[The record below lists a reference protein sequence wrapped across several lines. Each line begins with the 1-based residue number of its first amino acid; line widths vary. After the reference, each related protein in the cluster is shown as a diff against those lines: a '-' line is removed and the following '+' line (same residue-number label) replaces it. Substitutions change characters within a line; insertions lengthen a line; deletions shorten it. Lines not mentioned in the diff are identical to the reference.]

1 MQQLFILLAVILAFS
16 AMLVALRA
24 VGRISRLEEE
34 VSQFHKELAAL
45 RTRWF
50 ERDTPPTPEP
60 EQHASQPQQAPPEQP
75 TQPSA
80 STLKSDPKQTL
91 VSEPTSAPLAAKEV
105 PPPIVEPSL
114 PSLDE
119 VHIGGLA
126 QSSESVFEKQTNKL
140 LINIQE
146 NWLVWVGALA
156 MLIGGGYLV
165 QVIGSHIEFSPIMR
179 VAIVFSISLA
189 TVIAGEWFHRREQK
203 SPGRAGRAKGFTYV
217 PATITGT
224 GLTGIYCAVIFAFV
238 FYQLLSPSASLVI
251 LAGAAFSSLALSLRQ
266 GPLMAV
272 LGLIGGYSAPLWI
285 GGAEPNYYLL
295 AGYITAI
302 SVAATLLMQKVRHA
316 WISPSITVPHILWML
331 LLIEFI
337 PIEQLFSWLAI
348 FLSLSLCLLFA
359 VPRMG
364 WMLKPRYR
372 HCQGRWTHPPT
383 GITLAMTLLVL
394 SALAR
399 MSSVDTAEII
409 YFYAFFTAMIW
420 LPAVRKTWSLRV
432 YLPSMLVS
440 STAIMLLSIALESI
454 YIAEGQALVLVA
466 LGICIVLIALRTLFQ
481 TLADDRSQLTGIL
494 FLVLAPVMSLITLLY
509 TYEFMSRHV
518 LGWTL
523 FTAAIAVYYALLGQR
538 FKSLALECS
547 AIMHAI
553 IAGTAFVWLNDTWL
567 TTAIS
572 IQVAVMALQI
582 QANVFRPA
590 HWAVKV
596 AMGILV
602 IRLTLVPFVPEWQPV
617 NAGHWAWVLISYLP
631 SLAILAY
638 ARTVLHRSDTELAN
652 WFEGAFLH
660 VFLMAV
666 FTQTNYWLTGQYG
679 YLGYIDF
686 TSAIVFA
693 NQALVMGLVYSYRS
707 QFAQQLKR
715 VYQAY
720 SYLLWGAFVVLMML
734 LNSLESPLMVNNVS
748 AESMPVFNMLSLGW
762 LLPAIVL
769 LVITY
774 KRWNTLQ
781 LPRSVVASFGLIL
794 AAVWLGMSI
803 RQFWQPISMTLAQPT
818 GMAELFTYSIA
829 GLIVG
834 GLLTWVGATRKAMTI
849 QRIGLAVLACV
860 ALKVFLWDVRSL
872 DGFWRAICFM
882 GLGMSLI
889 GLGWL
894 FQKLHSS
901 IAEPV
906 ELDE

>member
-1 MQQLFILLAVILAFS
+1 MQQLFISLAVILA
-16 AMLVALRA
+16 VCALLITLKA
-24 VGRISRLEEE
+24 VGRISRLEDE
-34 VSQFHKELAAL
+34 VSQLHKELAEL
-45 RTRWF
+45 RARWF
-50 ERDTPPTPEP
+50 ERETPPTPEP
-60 EQHASQPQQAPPEQP
+60 EQHASQPQQASPEPPA
-75 TQPSA
+75 QPSA
-80 STLKSDPKQTL
+80 PTLKSGPEPTL
-91 VSEPTSAPLAAKEV
+91 VSEPTSAPLTAKEV

-126 QSSESVFEKQTNKL
+126 QSSESVFEKQANKL
-140 LINIQE
+140 LTNIQE

-179 VAIVFSISLA
+179 VTIAFSISLA
-189 TVIAGEWFHRREQK
+189 TVIAGEWFHRREQT
-203 SPGRAGRAKGFTYV
+203 SPDRAGRAKGFTYV
-217 PATITGT
+217 PAAITGT
-224 GLTGIYCAVIFAFV
+224 GLTGIYCTVIFAFV

-251 LAGAAFSSLALSLRQ
+251 LAVAAFSSLALSLRQ

-302 SVAATLLMQKVRHA
+302 SVAATLLMQKIRHA
-316 WISPSITVPHILWML
+316 WISPSITVPHVLWML
-331 LLIEFI
+331 LLIESM

-348 FLSLSLCLLFA
+348 FLSLSLYLLFA

-383 GITLAMTLLVL
+383 GIALAMTLLVL

-399 MSSVDTAEII
+399 MSSVDTAEMI

-420 LPAVRKTWSLRV
+420 LPALRKTWSLRV
-432 YLPSMLVS
+432 YLPSILVP

-454 YIAEGQALVLVA
+454 YMAEGQTPVLLA
-466 LGICIVLIALRTLFQ
+466 LGISIVLIALRTLFQ
-481 TLADDRSQLTGIL
+481 TLAGDRSQLTGIL
-494 FLVLAPVMSLITLLY
+494 FLVLAPAMTLITLLY

-523 FTAAIAVYYALLGQR
+523 FTAVIAVYYALLGQR
-538 FKSLALECS
+538 FKALALECS

-572 IQVAVMALQI
+572 IQVTVMALQT
-582 QANVFRPA
+582 QANLFRPA
-590 HWAVKV
+590 SWAVKV

-602 IRLTLVPFVPEWQPV
+602 VRLTLLPFIPEWQPV

-638 ARTVLHRSDTELAN
+638 ARTVLHRSDKELAN

-679 YLGYIDF
+679 YLGYVDF

-707 QFAQQLKR
+707 QFAQQLER

-769 LVITY
+769 LVTTY

-781 LPRSVVASFGLIL
+781 IPRPVVASFGLIL
-794 AAVWLGMSI
+794 AAIWLGMSI

-818 GMAELFTYSIA
+818 GMAELFTYSTA

-872 DGFWRAICFM
+872 DGFWRAISFL
-882 GLGMSLI
+882 GLGASLI

-894 FQKLHSS
+894 FQKLHRSV
-901 IAEPV
+901 AEPI
-906 ELDE
+906 EHTE

>member
-1 MQQLFILLAVILAFS
+1 MQQLLISLAVILAVC
-16 AMLVALRA
+16 AIVITWKA
-24 VGRISRLEEE
+24 VGRISRLEDE
-34 VSQFHKELAAL
+34 VSLLHKELTEL
-45 RTRWF
+45 RARWF
-50 ERDTPPTPEP
+50 EGDTSTTPQPEHKVTAALHASTPPDSLVPPNDPEP
-60 EQHASQPQQAPPEQP
+60 
-75 TQPSA
+75 
-80 STLKSDPKQTL
+80 KSDP
-91 VSEPTSAPLAAKEV
+91 EPITAPLAAKEM
-105 PPPIVEPSL
+105 PQPIVEPSL

-126 QSSESVFEKQTNKL
+126 HSSESVFEKQANKL
-140 LINIQE
+140 LSNIQE

-179 VAIVFSISLA
+179 VTIAFSISLA

-203 SPGRAGRAKGFTYV
+203 SSDRAERAKGFTYV
-217 PATITGT
+217 PAAITGT
-224 GLTGIYCAVIFAFV
+224 GLTGIYCTVIFAFV
-238 FYQLLSPSASLVI
+238 FYQLLSPSASLLI

-302 SVAATLLMQKVRHA
+302 SVAATLLMQKIRHA
-316 WISPSITVPHILWML
+316 WISPSMTVPHVLWML
-331 LLIEFI
+331 LLIESI
-337 PIEQLFSWLAI
+337 PIEQLFSWLTL
-348 FLSLSLCLLFA
+348 FLSLSLYLLFV

-372 HCQGRWTHPPT
+372 HCQGKWTHPPT
-383 GITLAMTLLVL
+383 GIAPAITLLML

-399 MSSVDTAEII
+399 MSSVDTAEMV
-409 YFYAFFTAMIW
+409 YFYVFFIAMIW
-420 LPAVRKTWSLRV
+420 LPAVRKAWSLRIF
-432 YLPSMLVS
+432 LPSILVA

-454 YIAEGQALVLVA
+454 YMAEGQTPVLVA
-466 LGICIVLIALRTLFQ
+466 LGVSIALIALRTLFQ
-481 TLADDRSQLTGIL
+481 TLAGDHSRLTGIL
-494 FLVLAPVMSLITLLY
+494 FLVLAPAMTLITLLY
-509 TYEFMSRHV
+509 AYEFMSRHV
-518 LGWTL
+518 FAWTL
-523 FTAAIAVYYALLGQR
+523 FTAVIAVYYALLGQK
-538 FKSLALECS
+538 FKALALECS

-572 IQVAVMALQI
+572 IQVAVMALQT
-582 QANVFRPA
+582 QANLFRPA
-590 HWAVKV
+590 SWAVKV

-602 IRLTLVPFVPEWQPV
+602 VRLTLLPFIPEWQPV

-631 SLAILAY
+631 SLTILAY
-638 ARTVLHRSDTELAN
+638 ARTVLHHSDTELAN

-666 FTQTNYWLTGQYG
+666 FTQTNYWLTGQYS
-679 YLGYIDF
+679 YLGYVDF

-693 NQALVMGLVYSYRS
+693 NQALVMGLIYSYRS
-707 QFAQQLKR
+707 KFAQQLER

-720 SYLLWGAFVVLMML
+720 SYLLWGVFVVLVML

-762 LLPAIVL
+762 LLPAIIL
-769 LVITY
+769 LVTTY
-774 KRWNTLQ
+774 KHWNTLQ
-781 LPRSVVASFGLIL
+781 ISRPIVASFGLIL
-794 AAVWLGMSI
+794 AATWLGMSI

-860 ALKVFLWDVRSL
+860 ALKVFLWDVSSL
-872 DGFWRAICFM
+872 DGFWRAVSFL
-882 GLGMSLI
+882 GLGASLI

-894 FQKLHSS
+894 FQKLHRSV
-901 IAEPV
+901 AGPV
-906 ELDE
+906 EQAE

>member
-1 MQQLFILLAVILAFS
+1 MFISLAVILAIF
-16 AMLVALRA
+16 AMLITLKA
-24 VGRISRLEEE
+24 VSRISKLEDD
-34 VSQFHKELAAL
+34 VSQLHKELEEL
-45 RTRWF
+45 RARWF
-50 ERDTPPTPEP
+50 EKGASPTFKP
-60 EQHASQPQQAPPEQP
+60 EQHASQPQQASPEQP
-75 TQPSA
+75 AQPSA
-80 STLKSDPKQTL
+80 PTLKSDPEPTL
-91 VSEPTSAPLAAKEV
+91 DSEPTSAPLAAKQV

-114 PSLDE
+114 PSFDE
-119 VHIGGLA
+119 VHIGELA
-126 QSSESVFEKQTNKL
+126 QSSESVFEKQANKL
-140 LINIQE
+140 LTNIQE

-179 VAIVFSISLA
+179 VTIAFSISLA
-189 TVIAGEWFHRREQK
+189 TLIAGEWFHRREQK
-203 SPGRAGRAKGFTYV
+203 SPDRAERAKGFTYV
-217 PATITGT
+217 PAAITGT
-224 GLTGIYCAVIFAFV
+224 GLTGIYCTVIFAFV
-238 FYQLLSPSASLVI
+238 FYQLLTPSASLVI

-302 SVAATLLMQKVRHA
+302 SVAATLLMQKIRHA

-331 LLIEFI
+331 LLIESM

-348 FLSLSLCLLFA
+348 FLSLSLYLLFA

-372 HCQGRWTHPPT
+372 HCQGKWTHPPT
-383 GITLAMTLLVL
+383 GIALAITLLVL

-399 MSSVDTAEII
+399 MSSVDPAEMI
-409 YFYAFFTAMIW
+409 YFYVFFNAMTW
-420 LPAVRKTWSLRV
+420 LPAVRKTWSLRI
-432 YLPSMLVS
+432 YLPSILVP

-454 YIAEGQALVLVA
+454 YMAEGQMPVLVA
-466 LGICIVLIALRTLFQ
+466 LGISITLISLRTLLQ
-481 TLADDRSQLTGIL
+481 TLAGDRSQLTGIL
-494 FLVLAPVMSLITLLY
+494 FLVLAPAMTLITLLY
-509 TYEFMSRHV
+509 TYEFMSGHV

-538 FKSLALECS
+538 FKALALECS

-572 IQVAVMALQI
+572 IQVAVMALQT

-590 HWAVKV
+590 NWAVKV

-602 IRLTLVPFVPEWQPV
+602 VRLTLLPFIPEWQPV

-638 ARTVLHRSDTELAN
+638 ARTVLHHSDTELAN

-707 QFAQQLKR
+707 QFAQQLER
-715 VYQAY
+715 VYQVY

-769 LVITY
+769 LVTTY

-781 LPRSVVASFGLIL
+781 IPRPVVASFGLIL
-794 AAVWLGMSI
+794 AAIWLGMSI

-872 DGFWRAICFM
+872 DGFWRAISFL
-882 GLGMSLI
+882 GLGASLI

-894 FQKLHSS
+894 FQKLHRSV
-901 IAEPV
+901 AEPA
-906 ELDE
+906 EQME

>member
-1 MQQLFILLAVILAFS
+1 MQQLLISLAVILAVC
-16 AMLVALRA
+16 AIVITWKA
-24 VGRISRLEEE
+24 VGRISRLEDE
-34 VSQFHKELAAL
+34 VSLLHKELTEL
-45 RTRWF
+45 RARWF
-50 ERDTPPTPEP
+50 EGDTSTTPQPEHKVTTALHASTPPDSPVPPNDPKPKSEPEP
-60 EQHASQPQQAPPEQP
+60 ITAS
-75 TQPSA
+75 
-80 STLKSDPKQTL
+80 
-91 VSEPTSAPLAAKEV
+91 LAAKEV
-105 PPPIVEPSL
+105 PQPIVEPSL

-126 QSSESVFEKQTNKL
+126 HSSESVFEKQANKL
-140 LINIQE
+140 LTNIQE

-179 VAIVFSISLA
+179 VTIAFSISLA

-203 SPGRAGRAKGFTYV
+203 SSDRAERAKGFTYV
-217 PATITGT
+217 PAAITGT
-224 GLTGIYCAVIFAFV
+224 GLTGIYCTVIFAFV
-238 FYQLLSPSASLVI
+238 FYQLLSPSASLLI

-302 SVAATLLMQKVRHA
+302 SVAATLLMQKIRHA
-316 WISPSITVPHILWML
+316 WISPSMTVPHVLWML
-331 LLIEFI
+331 LLIESI
-337 PIEQLFSWLAI
+337 PIEQLFSWLTL
-348 FLSLSLCLLFA
+348 FLSLSLYLLFV

-372 HCQGRWTHPPT
+372 HCQGKWTHPPT
-383 GITLAMTLLVL
+383 GIALAVTLLML

-399 MSSVDTAEII
+399 MSSVDTAEMV
-409 YFYAFFTAMIW
+409 YFYVFFIAMIW
-420 LPAVRKTWSLRV
+420 LPAVRKAWSLRIF
-432 YLPSMLVS
+432 LPSILVA

-454 YIAEGQALVLVA
+454 YMAEGQTPVLVA
-466 LGICIVLIALRTLFQ
+466 LGVSIALIALRTLFQ
-481 TLADDRSQLTGIL
+481 TLAGDHSRLTGIL
-494 FLVLAPVMSLITLLY
+494 FLVLAPAMTLITLLY
-509 TYEFMSRHV
+509 AYEFMSRHV
-518 LGWTL
+518 FAWTL
-523 FTAAIAVYYALLGQR
+523 FTAVIAVYYALLGQK
-538 FKSLALECS
+538 FKALALECS

-572 IQVAVMALQI
+572 IQVAVMALQT
-582 QANVFRPA
+582 QANLFRPA
-590 HWAVKV
+590 SWAVKV
-596 AMGILV
+596 AMGLLV
-602 IRLTLVPFVPEWQPV
+602 VRLTLLPFIPEWQPV

-638 ARTVLHRSDTELAN
+638 ARTVLHHSDTELAN

-679 YLGYIDF
+679 YLGYVDF

-707 QFAQQLKR
+707 KFAQQLER

-720 SYLLWGAFVVLMML
+720 SYLLWGVFVVLVLL

-762 LLPAIVL
+762 LLPAIIL
-769 LVITY
+769 LVTTY
-774 KRWNTLQ
+774 KHWNTLQ
-781 LPRSVVASFGLIL
+781 ISRPIVASFGLIL
-794 AAVWLGMSI
+794 AATWLGMSI

-860 ALKVFLWDVRSL
+860 ALKVFLWDVSSL
-872 DGFWRAICFM
+872 DGFWRAVSFL
-882 GLGMSLI
+882 GLGASLI

-894 FQKLHSS
+894 FQKLHRSV
-901 IAEPV
+901 AGPV
-906 ELDE
+906 EQAE

>member
-1 MQQLFILLAVILAFS
+1 MQQLFISLAVILA
-16 AMLVALRA
+16 VCALLITLKA
-24 VGRISRLEEE
+24 VGRISRLEDE
-34 VSQFHKELAAL
+34 VSQLHKELAEL
-45 RTRWF
+45 RARWF
-50 ERDTPPTPEP
+50 ERHTPPTPEP
-60 EQHASQPQQAPPEQP
+60 EQHASQPQQPSPEQP
-75 TQPSA
+75 ARPSA
-80 STLKSDPKQTL
+80 PTLESGPTL

-126 QSSESVFEKQTNKL
+126 QSSESVFEKQANKL
-140 LINIQE
+140 LTNIQE

-179 VAIVFSISLA
+179 VTIAFSISLA

-203 SPGRAGRAKGFTYV
+203 SPDRAGRAKGFTYV
-217 PATITGT
+217 PAAITGT
-224 GLTGIYCAVIFAFV
+224 GLTGIYCTVIFAFV

-302 SVAATLLMQKVRHA
+302 SVAATLLMQKIRHA
-316 WISPSITVPHILWML
+316 WISPSITVPHVLWML
-331 LLIEFI
+331 LLIESM

-348 FLSLSLCLLFA
+348 FLSLSLYLLFA

-364 WMLKPRYR
+364 WILKPRYR

-383 GITLAMTLLVL
+383 GIALAMTLLVL

-399 MSSVDTAEII
+399 MSSIDTAEMI

-420 LPAVRKTWSLRV
+420 LPAIRKTWSLRV
-432 YLPSMLVS
+432 YLPSILVPS
-440 STAIMLLSIALESI
+440 IAIMLLSIALESI
-454 YIAEGQALVLVA
+454 YMAEGQTPVLVA
-466 LGICIVLIALRTLFQ
+466 LGISIVLIALRTLLQ
-481 TLADDRSQLTGIL
+481 TLGGDRSQLTGIL
-494 FLVLAPVMSLITLLY
+494 FLVLAPAMTLITLLY
-509 TYEFMSRHV
+509 TYEFMSGHV
-518 LGWTL
+518 LGWTF

-538 FKSLALECS
+538 FQALVLECS

-567 TTAIS
+567 TTTIS
-572 IQVAVMALQI
+572 IQVAVMALQT

-590 HWAVKV
+590 SWAVKV

-602 IRLTLVPFVPEWQPV
+602 VRLTLLPFIPEWQPV

-707 QFAQQLKR
+707 QFAQQLER

-769 LVITY
+769 LVTTY

-781 LPRSVVASFGLIL
+781 IPRSVVASFGLIL
-794 AAVWLGMSI
+794 AAIWLGMSI
-803 RQFWQPISMTLAQPT
+803 RQFWQPISMTLTQPT
-818 GMAELFTYSIA
+818 GMAELFTYSVA

-872 DGFWRAICFM
+872 DGFWRAISFL
-882 GLGMSLI
+882 GLGASLI

-894 FQKLHSS
+894 FQKLHRSV
-901 IAEPV
+901 AKPV
-906 ELDE
+906 EQAE

>member
-1 MQQLFILLAVILAFS
+1 MQQLFISLAVILAVF
-16 AMLVALRA
+16 AMLITLKA
-24 VGRISRLEEE
+24 VGRITRLEDE
-34 VSQFHKELAAL
+34 VSQLHKELAEL
-45 RTRWF
+45 RARWF
-50 ERDTPPTPEP
+50 EKDASPIFKPE
-60 EQHASQPQQAPPEQP
+60 QQAPQSQQAPTPPDNSKQP
-75 TQPSA
+75 NGPATE
-80 STLKSDPKQTL
+80 
-91 VSEPTSAPLAAKEV
+91 SESESEVAPLAAKEV
-105 PPPIVEPSL
+105 PQPIVEPNL
-114 PSLDE
+114 PSADE
-119 VHIGGLA
+119 VHIAELA
-126 QSSESVFEKQTNKL
+126 QSSESVFEKQANKL
-140 LINIQE
+140 LTNIQE

-179 VAIVFSISLA
+179 VTIAFSISLA
-189 TVIAGEWFHRREQK
+189 TVVAGEWFHRREQK
-203 SPGRAGRAKGFTYV
+203 TPDRAERAKGFTYV
-217 PATITGT
+217 PAAITGT
-224 GLTGIYCAVIFAFV
+224 GLTGIYCTVIFAFV
-238 FYQLLSPSASLVI
+238 FYQLLSPSASLLI

-302 SVAATLLMQKVRHA
+302 SVAATLLMQKTRHT

-331 LLIEFI
+331 LLIESM

-348 FLSLSLCLLFA
+348 FLSLSLYLLFA

-372 HCQGRWTHPPT
+372 HCQGRWKHPPT
-383 GITLAMTLLVL
+383 GIALAMTLLVL

-399 MSSVDTAEII
+399 MSSVDTTEMI
-409 YFYAFFTAMIW
+409 YFYTFFAAMIW

-432 YLPSMLVS
+432 YLPSILVP

-454 YIAEGQALVLVA
+454 YMAEGQTSVLIA
-466 LGICIVLIALRTLFQ
+466 LGISIALIALRTLFQ
-481 TLADDRSQLTGIL
+481 TLAGDRSQLTGIL
-494 FLVLAPVMSLITLLY
+494 FLVLAPAMTLIALLY

-523 FTAAIAVYYALLGQR
+523 FTTVIAVYYTLLGQK
-538 FKSLALECS
+538 FKALALECS

-572 IQVAVMALQI
+572 VQVAVMGLQT
-582 QANVFRPA
+582 QANLFRPA
-590 HWAVKV
+590 SWAVKV

-602 IRLTLVPFVPEWQPV
+602 VRLTLLPFIPEWQPV
-617 NAGHWAWVLISYLP
+617 NAGHWAWVQISYLP
-631 SLAILAY
+631 SLGILAY

-666 FTQTNYWLTGQYG
+666 FTQTNFWLTGQYG

-707 QFAQQLKR
+707 QFAQQLER
-715 VYQAY
+715 IYQAY
-720 SYLLWGAFVVLMML
+720 SYLLWGVFVVLMML
-734 LNSLESPLMVNNVS
+734 LNSLESPLMINNVS

-769 LVITY
+769 LVTAY

-781 LPRSVVASFGLIL
+781 IPRPIIASFGLIL
-794 AAVWLGMSI
+794 VAAWLGMSI

-872 DGFWRAICFM
+872 DGFWRAISFL
-882 GLGMSLI
+882 GLGASLI

-894 FQKLHSS
+894 FQKLHRSV
-901 IAEPV
+901 AEPA
-906 ELDE
+906 EQAE

>member
-1 MQQLFILLAVILAFS
+1 MQQLFISLAVILA
-16 AMLVALRA
+16 VCALLITLKA
-24 VGRISRLEEE
+24 VGRISRLEDE
-34 VSQFHKELAAL
+34 VSQLHKELAEL
-45 RTRWF
+45 RARWF
-50 ERDTPPTPEP
+50 ERHTPPTPEP
-60 EQHASQPQQAPPEQP
+60 EQHASQPQQASPEQP
-75 TQPSA
+75 AQPSA
-80 STLKSDPKQTL
+80 PTLESGPTL
-91 VSEPTSAPLAAKEV
+91 VSEPTSAPLTAKEV

-126 QSSESVFEKQTNKL
+126 QSSESVFEKQANKL
-140 LINIQE
+140 LTNIQE

-179 VAIVFSISLA
+179 VTIAFSISLA

-203 SPGRAGRAKGFTYV
+203 SPDRAGRAKGFTYV
-217 PATITGT
+217 PAAITGT
-224 GLTGIYCAVIFAFV
+224 GLTGIYCTVIFAFV

-285 GGAEPNYYLL
+285 GGTEPNYYLL

-302 SVAATLLMQKVRHA
+302 SIAATLLMQKIRHA

-331 LLIEFI
+331 LLIESM

-348 FLSLSLCLLFA
+348 FLSLSLYLLFA

-364 WMLKPRYR
+364 WILKPRYR

-383 GITLAMTLLVL
+383 GIALAMTLLVL

-399 MSSVDTAEII
+399 MSRVDTAEMI
-409 YFYAFFTAMIW
+409 YFYTFFTAMIW
-420 LPAVRKTWSLRV
+420 LPAIRKTWSLRV
-432 YLPSMLVS
+432 YLPSILVP

-454 YIAEGQALVLVA
+454 YMAEGQTPVLVA
-466 LGICIVLIALRTLFQ
+466 LGISIVLIALRTLFQ
-481 TLADDRSQLTGIL
+481 TLGGDRSQLTGIL
-494 FLVLAPVMSLITLLY
+494 FLVLAPAMTLITLLY
-509 TYEFMSRHV
+509 TYEFMSGHV

-538 FKSLALECS
+538 FKALALECS

-572 IQVAVMALQI
+572 IQVAVMALQT

-590 HWAVKV
+590 NWAVKV

-602 IRLTLVPFVPEWQPV
+602 VRLTLLPFIPEWQPV
-617 NAGHWAWVLISYLP
+617 NTGHWAWVLISYLP
-631 SLAILAY
+631 SLVILAY

-707 QFAQQLKR
+707 QFAQQLER

-769 LVITY
+769 LVATY

-781 LPRSVVASFGLIL
+781 IPRSVVASFGLIL
-794 AAVWLGMSI
+794 AAIWLGMSI

-849 QRIGLAVLACV
+849 QRLGLAVLACV

-872 DGFWRAICFM
+872 DGFWRAISFL
-882 GLGMSLI
+882 GLGASLI

-894 FQKLHSS
+894 FQKLHRSV
-901 IAEPV
+901 AEPV
-906 ELDE
+906 EHVE

>member
-1 MQQLFILLAVILAFS
+1 MQQLLISLAVILAVC
-16 AMLVALRA
+16 AIVITWKA
-24 VGRISRLEEE
+24 VGRISRLEDE
-34 VSQFHKELAAL
+34 VSLLHKELTEL
-45 RTRWF
+45 RARWF
-50 ERDTPPTPEP
+50 EGDTSTTPQPEHKVTAALHASTPPDSPVPPNDPEP
-60 EQHASQPQQAPPEQP
+60 
-75 TQPSA
+75 
-80 STLKSDPKQTL
+80 K
-91 VSEPTSAPLAAKEV
+91 SAPEPITASLAAKEM
-105 PPPIVEPSL
+105 PQPIVEPSL

-119 VHIGGLA
+119 VHIAGLA
-126 QSSESVFEKQTNKL
+126 HSSESIFEKQANKL
-140 LINIQE
+140 LTNIQE

-179 VAIVFSISLA
+179 VTIAFSISLA

-203 SPGRAGRAKGFTYV
+203 SSDRAERAKGFTYV
-217 PATITGT
+217 PAAITGT
-224 GLTGIYCAVIFAFV
+224 GLTGIYCTVIFAFV
-238 FYQLLSPSASLVI
+238 FYQLLSPSASLLI
-251 LAGAAFSSLALSLRQ
+251 LAGAALSSLALSLRQ

-302 SVAATLLMQKVRHA
+302 SVAATLLMQKIRHA
-316 WISPSITVPHILWML
+316 WISPSITVPHVLWML
-331 LLIEFI
+331 LLIESI
-337 PIEQLFSWLAI
+337 PIEQLFSWLTL
-348 FLSLSLCLLFA
+348 FLSLSLYLLFV

-372 HCQGRWTHPPT
+372 HCQGKWTHPPT
-383 GITLAMTLLVL
+383 GIAPAITLLML

-399 MSSVDTAEII
+399 MSSVDTAEMV
-409 YFYAFFTAMIW
+409 YFYVFFIAMIW
-420 LPAVRKTWSLRV
+420 LPAVRKAWSLRIF
-432 YLPSMLVS
+432 LPSILVA

-454 YIAEGQALVLVA
+454 YMAEGQTPVLVA
-466 LGICIVLIALRTLFQ
+466 LGVSIALIALRTLFQ
-481 TLADDRSQLTGIL
+481 TLAGDHSRLTGIL
-494 FLVLAPVMSLITLLY
+494 FLVLAPAMTLITLLY
-509 TYEFMSRHV
+509 AYEFMSRHV
-518 LGWTL
+518 FAWTL
-523 FTAAIAVYYALLGQR
+523 FTAVIAVYYALLGQK
-538 FKSLALECS
+538 FKALALECS

-572 IQVAVMALQI
+572 IQVAVMALQT
-582 QANVFRPA
+582 QANLFRPA
-590 HWAVKV
+590 SWAVKV

-602 IRLTLVPFVPEWQPV
+602 VRLTLLPFIPEWQPV

-638 ARTVLHRSDTELAN
+638 ARTVLHHSDTELAN

-679 YLGYIDF
+679 YLGYVDF

-707 QFAQQLKR
+707 KFAQQLER

-720 SYLLWGAFVVLMML
+720 SYLLWGVFVVLVLL

-762 LLPAIVL
+762 LLPAIIL
-769 LVITY
+769 LVTTY
-774 KRWNTLQ
+774 KHWNTLQ
-781 LPRSVVASFGLIL
+781 IPRPIVASFGLIL
-794 AAVWLGMSI
+794 TAAWLGMSI

-860 ALKVFLWDVRSL
+860 ALKVFLWDVSSL
-872 DGFWRAICFM
+872 DGFWRAVSFL
-882 GLGMSLI
+882 GLGASLI

-894 FQKLHSS
+894 FQKLHRSV
-901 IAEPV
+901 AEPV
-906 ELDE
+906 EQAE